1 MNAEMN
7 ISKNQWRSTGGMGY
21 NGVRTVIRT
30 FFKRCFSEI
39 FLNARPES
47 QIFNCLY
54 HTFLLLCLLA
64 LLTYT
69 TCFRGPPGTTHQNEL
84 FRVITVY
91 THTAMVISFFI
102 GIMVMF
108 MVMVSG

>member
-1 MNAEMN
+1 MLDLKVKSLTAF
-7 ISKNQWRSTGGMGY
+7 IIPSS
-21 NGVRTVIRT
+21 
-30 FFKRCFSEI
+30 FF
-39 FLNARPES
+39 A
-47 QIFNCLY
+47 
-54 HTFLLLCLLA
+54 CLLA